1 MIPGTRI
8 GPYEIVGA
16 IDSGG
21 MGEVYKARDTR
32 LNRHVAVKILP
43 AEFADDVD
51 RRERFEREAQAIGA
65 LNHPNI
71 CTLHDI
77 VVDGGTLCL
86 VMELLEGETLAARLR
101 RANGELP
108 IDESLRIA
116 TQVAEALNRAHA
128 VGLIHRDIKPANI
141 FLTRSGVKVL
151 DFGLAKMMAAR
162 PSGGRVLPTSP
173 VGLTAT
179 GTIVGTFEYMSPEQL
194 QGGDVGPSSDIF
206 SFGCVLYEMVSGRK
220 AFDGKTTASVMAAV
234 LKETPPQ
241 VSTLRPLTPPALD
254 HVIARCLA
262 KDVDERWQSAGD
274 LKRQLQW
281 IASGGTTTQVAAS
294 GRAPAR
300 GRRETIVWSV
310 TALVA
315 VVAAA
320 IMLIAFARRTAVGRV
335 PPSHLLMPVLPGN
348 EATGWIA
355 ITPDGRRVAFGAM
368 SSATGGA
375 LFTRSLGDAAAQ
387 LIQSIRG
394 GAESPSFSPDGSW
407 LAFGAEGRIK
417 KIQASGGTA
426 IDLGPSG
433 RGGVV
438 GMCWL
443 DNDTIVFGVNDEPA
457 VSGIRTM
464 SATSGASTSL
474 TKVDVS
480 HELQHVLPVA
490 VPGGRFIVFAAVQSE
505 DRSEAQ
511 EVIEVVAVDTG
522 KRRPLLRGGVPL
534 RVLPTG
540 HLLIRRERDVFAVP
554 FDLAHGDVSGQPVS
568 VLSNVSWML
577 YGATSLAAADNGTVV
592 YLAGGETGAGGVH
605 QLLWLAPDHS
615 VAPLV
620 LPPKEYYDP
629 RVAPDGQHIAVEA
642 QDSGDDIWIV
652 DLRRGTTTRL
662 TFDAGEDETPAWSP
676 DGRWVAYASSR
687 AGQPRTI
694 YRRASDGSG
703 PEEKLYS
710 AAEHM
715 HVDDWS
721 RDGKSL
727 LLTIDGAQLKTGLW
741 LLPLDGSSKPFPIL
755 DTRFAERNARLS
767 PDRKWIAYESDDSG
781 RVEVYVQRFP
791 TLGSKVQVSND
802 GGAQPVW
809 SRDGRQLFYRG
820 SGKVMSVTVGS
831 GDPIQLGAPVGIFED
846 TFLDKGADHTGYDV
860 SPDGHR
866 LVFSRES
873 ATTPRKYLDVL
884 QGWLPELQ
892 RRVPSP
898 GFER

>member
-1 MIPGTRI
+1 
-8 GPYEIVGA
+8 
-16 IDSGG
+16 

-77 VVDGGTLCL
+77 VGDGGTLCL

-101 RANGELP
+101 RANGALP

-116 TQVAEALNRAHA
+116 IQVADALDRAHA

-141 FLTRSGVKVL
+141 FLTRSGAKVL
-151 DFGLAKMMAAR
+151 DFGLAKMIATR
-162 PSGGRVLPTSP
+162 PSGGSVLPTSP

-194 QGGDVGPSSDIF
+194 EGRDVGPPSDIF

-220 AFDGKTTASVMAAV
+220 PFDGKTTASVMVAV

-241 VSTLRPLTPPALD
+241 VSTLQPLTPPLLD

-281 IASGGTTTQVAAS
+281 IASGGATTQVAAP
-294 GRAPAR
+294 RREPAR
-300 GRRETIVWSV
+300 FGRETIAWSV
-310 TALVA
+310 TA
-315 VVAAA
+315 VVAIAA
-320 IMLIAFARRTAVGRV
+320 AAMLIAFARGTAVVGR

-368 SSATGGA
+368 SAATGGA

-394 GAESPSFSPDGSW
+394 GAESPAFSPDGSW
-407 LAFGAEGRIK
+407 LAFGAEGRVK
-417 KIQASGGTA
+417 KIPAAGGTA

-433 RGGVV
+433 RGGIV

-443 DNDTIVFGVNDEPA
+443 DNDTIAFSVADEPA

-464 SATSGASTSL
+464 SATSGASTPL
-474 TKVDVS
+474 TNVDVS

-490 VPGGRFIVFAAVQSE
+490 VPGGRFVVFAAVQSE
-505 DRSEAQ
+505 DRSEGQ
-511 EVIEVVAVDTG
+511 QVIEVADVQTG
-522 KRRPLLRGGVPL
+522 KRRPLLRGGVPV

-554 FDLAHGDVSGQPVS
+554 FDLAHGDVSGQPIS
-568 VLSNVSWML
+568 VLSNVSWMPS
-577 YGATSLAAADNGTVV
+577 GATSLAAADDGTVV

-605 QLLWLAPDHS
+605 QLLWLERDHG

-629 RVAPDGQHIAVEA
+629 RVSPDGQHVAVEA
-642 QDSGDDIWIV
+642 QDNGDDIWVI

-727 LLTIDGAQLKTGLW
+727 LLTIDGAQLKTDLW
-741 LLPLDGSSKPFPIL
+741 LLALDGSSKASPIL
-755 DTRFAERNARLS
+755 NTRFAEDDARLS
-767 PDRKWIAYESDDSG
+767 PDGKWIAYQSDESG

-791 TLGSKVQVSND
+791 ALGSKVQVSND

-809 SRDGRQLFYRG
+809 SREGRQLFYRG
-820 SGKVMSVTVGS
+820 SGKVMSVTIGG
-831 GDPIQLGAPVGIFED
+831 GDPIQLGAPVAVSED

-860 SPDGHR
+860 TPDGRR
-866 LVFSRES
+866 LMFSRES
-873 ATTPRKYLDVL
+873 ATTPRKYLEVL

-892 RRVPSP
+892 RRVP
-898 GFER
+898 GR

>member
-1 MIPGTRI
+1 MVPGTRI

-65 LNHPNI
+65 LSHPNI
-71 CTLHDI
+71 CTLYD
-77 VVDGGTLCL
+77 VVDDGATLCL

-101 RANGELP
+101 RAGGPLP
-108 IDESLRIA
+108 VDESLGIA
-116 TQVAEALNRAHA
+116 IQVADALSRAHA

-141 FLTRSGVKVL
+141 FLTRSAAKVL
-151 DFGLAKMMAAR
+151 DFGLAKIIAAR
-162 PSGGRVLPTSP
+162 PSGGSVLPTSP

-194 QGGDVGPSSDIF
+194 QGGDVGPPSDIF

-220 AFDGKTTASVMAAV
+220 AFDGKTAVTVMAAV

-241 VSTLRPLTPPALD
+241 VSTLQPLTPPALD
-254 HVIARCLA
+254 HVIARCFA
-262 KDVDERWQSAGD
+262 KDTDERWQSVGD
-274 LKRQLQW
+274 VKRQLQW
-281 IASGGTTTQVAAS
+281 IASGGATTPVAAP

-300 GRRETIVWSV
+300 GHRETIAWSV
-310 TALVA
+310 TAVVA
-315 VVAAA
+315 VIAAA
-320 IMLIAFARRTAVGRV
+320 TMLIAFARRTAVVGV

-348 EATGWIA
+348 EATGSIA

-368 SSATGGA
+368 SAATGGA

-387 LIQSIRG
+387 LIQSVRG

-417 KIQASGGTA
+417 KIPASGGTA

-433 RGGVV
+433 RGGVA

-443 DNDTIVFGVNDEPA
+443 DNDTIVFSVNDEPA
-457 VSGIRTM
+457 ASGIRTM
-464 SATSGASTSL
+464 SATSGASTAL
-474 TKVDVS
+474 TKVDVT
-480 HELQHVLPVA
+480 HELQHVLPIA

-511 EVIEVVAVDTG
+511 QVIEVADVDTG
-522 KRRPLLRGGVPL
+522 KRRPLLRGGVPV

-540 HLLIRRERDVFAVP
+540 HLLIRRERDVFAAP

-568 VLSNVSWML
+568 VLSNVSWMQS
-577 YGATSLAAADNGTVV
+577 GATSLAVADDGTVV

-605 QLLWLAPDHS
+605 QLLWLERDHG
-615 VAPLV
+615 VAPLA

-629 RVAPDGQHIAVEA
+629 RVSPDGQHVAVEA
-642 QDSGDDIWIV
+642 QDNGDDIWVI
-652 DLRRGTTTRL
+652 DLKRGTTTRL
-662 TFDAGEDETPAWSP
+662 TFDAGEDETPVWSP
-676 DGRWVAYASSR
+676 DGRWVGYASSR

-727 LLTIDGAQLKTGLW
+727 LLTIDGAHSKTGLW
-741 LLPLDGSSKPFPIL
+741 LLPLAGSSKPSPIL
-755 DTRFAERNARLS
+755 DTPFAERDARLS
-767 PDRKWIAYESDDSG
+767 PDGKWIAYESDDSG

-791 TLGSKVQVSND
+791 ALGSKVQVSND

-809 SRDGRQLFYRG
+809 SREGRHLFYRG
-820 SGKVMSVTVGS
+820 SGKVMSVTVG
-831 GDPIQLGAPVGIFED
+831 GGEPIELGAPVGIFED

-860 SPDGHR
+860 SPDGR
-866 LVFSRES
+866 LMFSRES

-892 RRVPSP
+892 RRVPS
-898 GFER
+898 R